1 MKELTIKNPEELML
15 KLACKTRPR
24 PRKLQAVIERFWLS
38 DDKIRELVPDKGEY
52 ASARSLAGSITQTV
66 QKSGHRIR
74 VMYTH
79 EHVYLIKE
87 DFFNEY
93 A

>member
-1 MKELTIKNPEELML
+1 MQELTVKNPDELML
-15 KLACKTRPR
+15 KLACKKR
-24 PRKLQAVIERFWLS
+24 PRKLQAVVERFWLS

-52 ASARSLAGSITQTV
+52 VSGKSLSGSMIKAV

-79 EHVYLIKE
+79 GHVYLIKE

>member
-24 PRKLQAVIERFWLS
+24 KLQAVVERFWLS

-52 ASARSLAGSITQTV
+52 ANARSLAGSMTKAV

>member
-15 KLACKTRPR
+15 KLACKAR
-24 PRKLQAVIERFWLS
+24 PRKLQAVVERFWLS
-38 DDKIRELVPDKGEY
+38 DDKIRELVPSKGEY
-52 ASARSLAGSITQTV
+52 ASGKSLAGSMVKAV

-74 VMYTH
+74 VIYSF
-79 EHVYLIKE
+79 EHVYLVKE

>member
-1 MKELTIKNPEELML
+1 MKELTVKNPEELML
-15 KLACKTRPR
+15 KLACTSR
-24 PRKLQAVIERFWLS
+24 PRKLQAVVERFWLS

-52 ASARSLAGSITQTV
+52 ASAKSLTGSMTKAV

-74 VMYTH
+74 VVYTH
-79 EHVYLIKE
+79 EHVYLVKE